1 MKQRR
6 KYTAGHDGG
15 ERGQV
20 LILAVVALVLVIIAV
35 LLLFDVQT
43 VIRGKVKSQNA
54 VDAAAMTAAEWQKH
68 SLNLIGELNLVRA
81 AGTLISDPFL
91 ARGILDDPRSNAAE
105 FFASLRQPID
115 PKEFTLFPEKKDFYN
130 EDGTANVEKIV
141 AELNRVGMQ
150 KAYLAAMDDLV
161 SQLQTRISFV
171 GPLIAFGAAQQAA
184 KNNGVTYDRD
194 AGEFYQYYLGLIG
207 NSFNPD
213 DASIYE
219 RITRTSVHGYPWR
232 VPYYEM
238 VRSIADLEE
247 KTNGVTGETETVA
260 YGISV
265 GTKIKLARMPTLVGN
280 PPTDLS
286 NYLGQQ
292 SFYEM
297 IHARNWCGLAHIL
310 RLDFSGNWWGDFD
323 CDFEYDSTEQ
333 SEILPLHIS
342 FADRDTSPY
351 DDAFEPDEGG
361 KRKLA
366 LKNFDLA
373 DGDLFT
379 ETFNRTNPF
388 YDPEIKRTPTE
399 TRRDNRH
406 IDILNS
412 YTISIP
418 QEIRDSLIEDPE
430 SFLQT
435 YYNEE
440 DEDRRYDLL
449 PELSWA
455 TFDSK
460 WTAYDSEQKDWE
472 EYLRGRFKEGL
483 DYQSGAQAFFELQQ
497 DTVTIT
503 GTMGRNIGNSDG
515 KSRHAPDIGQ
525 VFASSDTN
533 GEARRV
539 SGALRGMNSINRI
552 VANAEAKPLGRIKCA
567 DGSYLR
573 PFEAGRMIL
582 PVFTDTA
589 LIPIALE
596 PVEGMSSTLD
606 IAWIYYLTEFVP
618 LLSGSPSI
626 EESWERAVS
635 MYPHHLHYFWY
646 YVQALHM
653 INDPAYRQEGL
664 DWLDKPAV
672 WGKDEEG
679 NSYVLYNMYQHE
691 CLGLGKPRMPGN
703 GGVGNRPGG
712 SGINRGGGGVDSKG
726 GPAKLH

>member
-1 MKQRR
+1 MKQHR
-6 KYTAGHDGG
+6 KYAAGHDKG
-15 ERGQV
+15 EHGQV
-20 LILAVVALVLVIIAV
+20 LILAVVALILVIIAV

-54 VDAAAMTAAEWQKH
+54 VDAAALTAAEWQKH

-81 AGTLISDPFL
+81 TATLISDPFL
-91 ARGILDDPRSNAAE
+91 ARGILDDPRSNAGE
-105 FFASLRQPID
+105 FFSSLQQPID
-115 PKEFTLFPEKKDFYN
+115 PAEFTLFPEKQEFYN
-130 EDGTANVEKIV
+130 PDGSVNVEKLV

-150 KAYLAAMDDLV
+150 KAYLASMDDLI
-161 SQLQTRISFV
+161 SQLQARISFV

-194 AGEFYQYYLGLIG
+194 AGEFYKYYLGLIG
-207 NSFNPD
+207 NSFDPD
-213 DASIYE
+213 NASIYE

-247 KTNGVTGETETVA
+247 KPNNVTGETETIA

-265 GTKIKLARMPTLVGN
+265 GTKIKLARMPTLIGD

-286 NYLGQQ
+286 HYLGQQ

-297 IHARNWCGLAHIL
+297 IHGRNWCGLAHIL
-310 RLDFSGNWWGDFD
+310 RLDFSGNWWGDFN

-342 FADRDTSPY
+342 FADRDTAPY
-351 DDAFEPDEGG
+351 NDTFEKEDEAG
-361 KRKLA
+361 KKII
-366 LKNFDLA
+366 DLGRFGLTE
-373 DGDLFT
+373 DDLFT
-379 ETFNRTNPF
+379 ETFNRASPF

-399 TRRDNRH
+399 TRRDDRH
-406 IDILNS
+406 IDITNN
-412 YTISIP
+412 YIISIP
-418 QEIRDSLIEDPE
+418 QEIRDSLIENPE
-430 SFLQT
+430 RFLQT
-435 YYNEE
+435 YYSEE
-440 DEDRRYDLL
+440 DKDRRYDLL

-460 WTAYDSEQKDWE
+460 WTAYDSEQRDWE

-497 DTVTIT
+497 DAVTIT
-503 GTMGRNIGNSDG
+503 GTMGRDMGNSN
-515 KSRHAPDIGQ
+515 KNHAPDIGQ
-525 VFASSDTN
+525 VFASTDAG

-539 SGALRGMNSINRI
+539 SGALRSLNSINRI

-573 PFEAGRMIL
+573 PFEAGRLIL

-596 PVEGMSSTLD
+596 PVEGMSSSLD

-626 EESWERAVS
+626 EESWERAAS
-635 MYPHHLHYFWY
+635 MYPNHLHYFWY
-646 YVQALHM
+646 YVLALYM

-664 DWLDKPAV
+664 DWMDRPAV
-672 WGKDEEG
+672 WAKDEEG

-691 CLGLGKPRMPGN
+691 CLGFGKPRMPGE
-703 GGVGNRPGG
+703 GGVGHRPGG
-712 SGINRGGGGVDSKG
+712 SGIDRGGGGVESRG
-726 GPAKLH
+726 GPSKLH

>member
-1 MKQRR
+1 MKQHR
-6 KYTAGHDGG
+6 KYTAGQDGG

-54 VDAAAMTAAEWQKH
+54 VDAAALTAAEWQKH

-81 AGTLISDPFL
+81 TATLISDPFL
-91 ARGILDDPRSNAAE
+91 ARGILDDPRSNAGE
-105 FFASLRQPID
+105 FFSSLQQPVD
-115 PKEFTLFPEKKDFYN
+115 PAKFTLFPEKKEFYN
-130 EDGTANVEKIV
+130 EDGTVNVEKLV

-150 KAYLAAMDDLV
+150 KAYLASVDDLV
-161 SQLQTRISFV
+161 SQLQARISFV
-171 GPLIAFGAAQQAA
+171 GPLIGFGAAQQAA
-184 KNNGVTYDRD
+184 KNNGVTYDDD

-207 NSFNPD
+207 GSFDPNG
-213 DASIYE
+213 ASIYE
-219 RITRTSVHGYPWR
+219 RITRSSIHGYPWR
-232 VPYYEM
+232 EPYYHM
-238 VRSIADLEE
+238 VRSIADLGE
-247 KTNGVTGETETVA
+247 TRDGFTGETRTRA
-260 YGISV
+260 YGIAV
-265 GTKIKLARMPTLVGN
+265 GTKIKFAGMPSLVGN

-286 NYLGQQ
+286 VYLGQK

-297 IHARNWCGLAHIL
+297 IHARNWCGLARIL

-323 CDFEYDSTEQ
+323 CELDYDFTEQ

-342 FADRDTSPY
+342 FDEKDTAPY
-351 DDAFEPDEGG
+351 NDSFGLEDEGG
-361 KRKLA
+361 KRRLA
-366 LKNFDLA
+366 LGSFNMSDS
-373 DGDLFT
+373 DLFT
-379 ETFNRTNPF
+379 EKFNRANPF
-388 YDPEIKRTPTE
+388 FEPAIRRETVESLDKDNHLVITNKYTLDFSGIDPELPPAE
-399 TRRDNRH
+399 
-406 IDILNS
+406 
-412 YTISIP
+412 
-418 QEIRDSLIEDPE
+418 
-430 SFLQT
+430 FLER
-435 YYNEE
+435 YYNED

-460 WTAYDSEQKDWE
+460 WTAYDSEQRDWE

-503 GTMGRNIGNSDG
+503 GTMGG
-515 KSRHAPDIGQ
+515 KRDRHAPDIGQ
-525 VFASSDTN
+525 VFATSDTN
-533 GEARRV
+533 GEAWRV
-539 SGALRGMNSINRI
+539 SGALRNMNNINRI

-567 DGSYLR
+567 NGSYLR

-596 PVEGMSSTLD
+596 PVEGVSSSLD

-626 EESWERAVS
+626 EDSWERAMS
-635 MYPHHLHYFWY
+635 MYPNHLHYFWY

-672 WGKDEEG
+672 WDKDEEG
-679 NSYVLYNMYQHE
+679 NSYVRYSMYEYE
-691 CLGLGKPRMPGN
+691 CLGLGKPPPPGN
-703 GGVGNRPGG
+703 GGVGHRPGG
-712 SGINRGGGGVDSKG
+712 SGGIDRGGGGIESKG